1 MEKIVDLVS
10 TGSQASDISQSIKDA
25 LYDRASKKIENMRA
39 NVASRMFDT
48 EINQGEE

>member
-10 TGSQASDISQSIKDA
+10 TDAAANDISQSIKDV
-25 LYDRASKKIENMRA
+25 LYNKASEKIENMRST
-39 NVASRMFDT
+39 VASQMFDT